1 MHGYH
6 SPAATYR
13 RVDFEARVAGAR
25 PEELVLVCYEQ
36 AIDALGSA
44 LSAERAG
51 DNPRKSEALTR
62 ALAALTALQLG
73 VDEGN
78 PVAPAVGQ
86 WLNAS
91 RSRILDSVL
100 AFDPAGIAELR
111 ADLSEIAGA
120 FALVR

>member
-1 MHGYH
+1 MIGHH
-6 SPAATYR
+6 SPATAYR

-36 AIDALGSA
+36 AIDALGAA
-44 LSAERAG
+44 LSAARAG

-78 PVAPAVGQ
+78 PVAPAVSQ

-100 AFDPAGIAELR
+100 SFDEAGLTELR
-111 ADLSEIAGA
+111 DDLGEIAGA
-120 FALVR
+120 FARVR